1 MMYSIQAFN
10 AIADAGLKLIEEDI
24 DFVLNSETQEPDGY
38 IARSF
43 NFHNYPLGGQ
53 VKGIARAGAGVN
65 NIPIDSCTERGIV
78 VFNTPGANANAV
90 KELVLTCIMASSR
103 NLFDAVKWT
112 AGIEGRGEEIPEL
125 VEKGKKQFV
134 GTEIKGKRLG
144 VIGVGAIGVLVAN
157 DALEL
162 GMEVVAFDPFISV
175 ETAWRLSQNV
185 RRAITLE
192 EIFSTCDYITMHVPL
207 NEKTKGLLNEKA
219 FKQMKDGI
227 RILNFSRGE
236 LVDEQALK
244 LAIEEGIVE
253 NYITDF
259 PNENILGTNKVIGV
273 PHLGAS
279 TKESEENCAVMAA
292 RQLKHYLKTGN
303 IKHSVNLPDVE
314 IPFSGKRRL
323 AIMHK
328 NIPGMVGRMTGIL
341 ATFEMNIADM
351 INRSKDAWAYTI
363 IDIDNEIDEK
373 TEQNI
378 KNSVNEI
385 QGTVSVR
392 LL

>member
-1 MMYSIQAFN
+1 MYSIQAFN
-10 AIADAGLKLIEEDI
+10 AIADAGLKLIEEDL

-43 NFHNYPLGGQ
+43 NFHNYAIGEQ

-65 NIPIDSCTERGIV
+65 NIPVEHCTERGIV

-112 AGIEGRGEEIPEL
+112 AEIEDRGKEIPEL

-207 NEKTKGLLNEKA
+207 NDKTKGLLNENA

-323 AIMHK
+323 AVMHK

-341 ATFEMNIADM
+341 AKFEMNIADM

-363 IDIDNEIDEK
+363 IDIDNEIDET